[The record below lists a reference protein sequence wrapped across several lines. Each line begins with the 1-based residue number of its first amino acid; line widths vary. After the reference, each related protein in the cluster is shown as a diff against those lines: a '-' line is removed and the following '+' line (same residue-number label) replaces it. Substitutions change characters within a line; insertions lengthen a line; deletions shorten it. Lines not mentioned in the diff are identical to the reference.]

1 MKRFVNF
8 IRDIIYSLN
17 YFLFTLIIIALVA
30 FILYNRIDY
39 MFTENYA
46 VESED
51 RTKSLST
58 VEREVVFS
66 DDDNRIEISVTLPE
80 GSDLSSKSEI
90 LQQSGLIDDSEKLL
104 NIINTY
110 NLSDKVGSGEFKI
123 QKGSSL
129 EDIINIITSNALADA
144 KGD

>member
-17 YFLFTLIIIALVA
+17 YLLFTLIIIALVA

-46 VESED
+46 VESEGK
-51 RTKSLST
+51 TKSLST
-58 VEREVVFS
+58 VEREAVFS
-66 DDDNRIEISVTLPE
+66 DDENRIEISVTLPE
-80 GSDLSSKSEI
+80 GAELSSKAEI
-90 LQQSGLIDDSEKLL
+90 IQQSGLIDDSGKLL

-129 EDIINIITSNALADA
+129 EDIINIITSNALAEA
-144 KGD
+144 KDS

>member
-8 IRDIIYSLN
+8 VRDIIYSIN
-17 YFLFTLIIIALVA
+17 YLLFTLIIIALVA

-39 MFTENYA
+39 MFTKNYA
-46 VESED
+46 VESEGK
-51 RTKSLST
+51 TKSLSN
-58 VEREVVFS
+58 VEREAVFS
-66 DDDNRIEISVTLPE
+66 DDDNGIEISVILPE
-80 GSDLSSKSEI
+80 GSELSSKAEI

-129 EDIINIITSNALADA
+129 EDIINIITSNALAEA
-144 KGD
+144 KGN